1 MSTIRRFLIASSL
14 GRLVR
19 KERGASRVTEGYF
32 PHQPGR
38 SSHVQ
43 VEGGTCNLILITS
56 SGGGLPTEERTEVPR
71 AHADALL
78 DVAPGK
84 VVYDRARLNLA
95 GREIFV
101 DRFSVPGPLDVLSVV
116 FEDEDTARSFRAPPW
131 FGPEVT
137 SEQAYQNRSIALE
150 GAPTPPD
157 VPLSNAGL
165 ESLLD
170 MFENRFASS
179 SPARRPQPNGWTPAA
194 PSGDAPARPIAVPF
208 GEGNAPSSSRP
219 TNGGQPAPQESAA
232 DTSNE
237 NDAIEDDVI
246 RELARAL
253 GR

>member
-1 MSTIRRFLIASSL
+1 MTTNRRFLIASSL
-14 GRLVR
+14 GRVVR

-32 PHQPGR
+32 PHHPGR

-43 VEGGTCNLILITS
+43 VEGGTCNLILITNS
-56 SGGGLPTEERTEVPR
+56 SGNLPTEERTEVPR

-84 VVYDRARLNLA
+84 VVYDRARLNLS
-95 GREIFV
+95 GREVFV
-101 DRFSVPGPLDVLSVV
+101 DRFSLPGPLDVISVA
-116 FEDEDTARSFRAPPW
+116 FEDEETARGFRPPPW

-137 SEQAYQNRSIALE
+137 GEQAYQNRAIALE

-157 VPLSNAGL
+157 VPLSNAAL

-170 MFENRFASS
+170 VFESRFAA
-179 SPARRPQPNGWTPAA
+179 PQARRPQPNTRPQPN
-194 PSGDAPARPIAVPF
+194 PSGESSARPVAVPF
-208 GEGNAPSSSRP
+208 GEGAGAPASRAANAAPAPEESSEDSSS
-219 TNGGQPAPQESAA
+219 ES
-232 DTSNE
+232 DT
-237 NDAIEDDVI
+237 IEDDVI

>member
-1 MSTIRRFLIASSL
+1 MTTIRRFLIASSL

-32 PHQPGR
+32 PNHPGR

-43 VEGGTCNLILITS
+43 VEGGTCNLILITT
-56 SGGGLPTEERTEVPR
+56 SGNGLPNEERTEVPR

-84 VVYDRARLNLA
+84 VVYDRARINLS
-95 GREIFV
+95 GREVFV
-101 DRFSVPGPLDVLSVV
+101 DRFSLPDALDLISVP
-116 FEDEDTARSFRAPPW
+116 FEDEETARGFRPPPW

-137 SEQAYQNRSIALE
+137 GEQAYQNRSVALE

-157 VPLSNAGL
+157 VPLSNTSL

-170 MFENRFASS
+170 TFENRFASAP
-179 SPARRPQPNGWTPAA
+179 PARRGQPQSRSHPPASGEAHARPAAA
-194 PSGDAPARPIAVPF
+194 PSEAESAPVPRP
-208 GEGNAPSSSRP
+208 
-219 TNGGQPAPQESAA
+219 GGGGPSAA
-232 DTSNE
+232 DTPEDSSNE